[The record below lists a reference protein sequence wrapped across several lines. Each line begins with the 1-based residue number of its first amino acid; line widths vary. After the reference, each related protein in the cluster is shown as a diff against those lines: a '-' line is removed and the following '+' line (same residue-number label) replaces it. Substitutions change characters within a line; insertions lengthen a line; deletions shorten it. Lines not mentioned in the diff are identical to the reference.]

1 MSFVYLGLLLF
12 SLTGLA
18 LLDWRFKLAF
28 AVSAR
33 RAALA
38 VLLPAT
44 YLLIWDAVGIG
55 LGIFFIGK
63 TTMLTGVLLAPE
75 MPLEE
80 PFFLLLL
87 CYTTLIV
94 FRAVEKRRAQ

>member
-12 SLTGLA
+12 SLSGLA

-28 AVSAR
+28 TVNFRSAL
-33 RAALA
+33 LA
-38 VLLPAT
+38 VLIPAV

-55 LGIFFIGK
+55 LGIFFIGN

-94 FRAVEKRRAQ
+94 FRAVEKRRAK

>member
-1 MSFVYLGLLLF
+1 VSFVYLGALAF
-12 SLTGLA
+12 SLLGLS
-18 LLDWRFKLAF
+18 LIDFRFKLAF
-28 AVSAR
+28 AINPKG
-33 RAALA
+33 AALS
-38 VLLPAT
+38 VLLPAA
-44 YLLIWDAVGIG
+44 YLLIWDSVGIR

-94 FRAVEKRRAQ
+94 FRAVEKRRAK

>member
-1 MSFVYLGLLLF
+1 VSFVYLGLLLG
-12 SLTGLA
+12 SLAGLA

-28 AVSAR
+28 AVNGLASFWAILIPSA
-33 RAALA
+33 
-38 VLLPAT
+38 
-44 YLLIWDAVGIG
+44 YLLIWDAVGIW
-55 LGIFFIGK
+55 LGIFFIGE
-63 TTMLTGVLLAPE
+63 TDLLTGVLLAPN

-94 FRAVEKRRAQ
+94 FRAIDKRRGK

>member
-12 SLTGLA
+12 SLSGLA

-28 AVSAR
+28 TVNPQASV
-33 RAALA
+33 LA
-38 VLLPAT
+38 VLVPAV

-55 LGIFFIGK
+55 LGIFFVGQ
-63 TTMLTGVLLAPE
+63 TTMLTGVMLAPQ

-94 FRAVEKRRAQ
+94 FRAVEKRRTK

>member
-1 MSFVYLGLLLF
+1 MSFIYLGLLLF

-28 AVSAR
+28 AVSPNQ
-33 RAALA
+33 AALA
-38 VLLPAT
+38 ILVPAA

-55 LGIFFIGK
+55 LGIFFIGN

-94 FRAVEKRRAQ
+94 FRAVEKRRAK